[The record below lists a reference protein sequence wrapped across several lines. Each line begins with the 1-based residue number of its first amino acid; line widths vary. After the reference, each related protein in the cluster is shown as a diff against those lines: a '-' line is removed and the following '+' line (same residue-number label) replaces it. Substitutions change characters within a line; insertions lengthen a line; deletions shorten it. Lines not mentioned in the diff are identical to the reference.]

1 MTTGDRIRLRRK
13 EIGKSAEDI
22 ATQLGVSP
30 ATIYRYENGDI
41 EKVPVDVVIKISKIL
56 SVSPVYL
63 MGWSSEATE
72 TKNLS
77 EKIRY
82 LRIQKGM
89 TQAELAEKLNTT
101 KQTIGKYE
109 NQVVTNL
116 PLNRIQELADA
127 LDTTPAYLMGWGEE
141 KPAANSDELTETQKY
156 AFDMLKTMD
165 DSEIKLLID
174 IFKTVRAN
182 RKPDR
187 NEETK

>member
-1 MTTGDRIRLRRK
+1 M
-13 EIGKSAEDI
+13 
-22 ATQLGVSP
+22 
-30 ATIYRYENGDI
+30 
-41 EKVPVDVVIKISKIL
+41 
-56 SVSPVYL
+56 
-63 MGWSSEATE
+63 
-72 TKNLS
+72 NLS

-141 KPAANSDELTETQKY
+141 KPADVSSADELDLTILSLVKQLPEEQKR
-156 AFDMLKTMD
+156 F
-165 DSEIKLLID
+165 LLAQLRGVAGE
-174 IFKTVRAN
+174 K
-182 RKPDR
+182 
-187 NEETK
+187 

>member
-1 MTTGDRIRLRRK
+1 M
-13 EIGKSAEDI
+13 
-22 ATQLGVSP
+22 
-30 ATIYRYENGDI
+30 
-41 EKVPVDVVIKISKIL
+41 
-56 SVSPVYL
+56 
-63 MGWSSEATE
+63 
-72 TKNLS
+72 NLS

-141 KPAANSDELTETQKY
+141 KPADASSADELDLTILSLVKQLPEEQKR
-156 AFDMLKTMD
+156 F
-165 DSEIKLLID
+165 LLAQLRGVAGE
-174 IFKTVRAN
+174 K
-182 RKPDR
+182 
-187 NEETK
+187 

>member
-1 MTTGDRIRLRRK
+1 M
-13 EIGKSAEDI
+13 
-22 ATQLGVSP
+22 
-30 ATIYRYENGDI
+30 
-41 EKVPVDVVIKISKIL
+41 
-56 SVSPVYL
+56 
-63 MGWSSEATE
+63 
-72 TKNLS
+72 NLS

-141 KPAANSDELTETQKY
+141 KPADASSADELDLAILSLVNQLPAEQKR
-156 AFDMLKTMD
+156 F
-165 DSEIKLLID
+165 LLAQLRGVTGE
-174 IFKTVRAN
+174 K
-182 RKPDR
+182 
-187 NEETK
+187 

>member
-1 MTTGDRIRLRRK
+1 M
-13 EIGKSAEDI
+13 
-22 ATQLGVSP
+22 
-30 ATIYRYENGDI
+30 
-41 EKVPVDVVIKISKIL
+41 
-56 SVSPVYL
+56 
-63 MGWSSEATE
+63 
-72 TKNLS
+72 NLS

-141 KPAANSDELTETQKY
+141 KPADASSADELTETQKY

-182 RKPDR
+182 RKQSKS
-187 NEETK
+187 EEAT

>member
-1 MTTGDRIRLRRK
+1 M
-13 EIGKSAEDI
+13 
-22 ATQLGVSP
+22 
-30 ATIYRYENGDI
+30 
-41 EKVPVDVVIKISKIL
+41 
-56 SVSPVYL
+56 
-63 MGWSSEATE
+63 
-72 TKNLS
+72 NLS

-141 KPAANSDELTETQKY
+141 KPAEGGLHLPENLSDDKLRAIQ
-156 AFDMLKTMD
+156 FILSHND
-165 DSEIKLLID
+165 DEIKRFMAVGD
-174 IFKTVRAN
+174 VMFDK
-182 RKPDR
+182 
-187 NEETK
+187 E

>member
-1 MTTGDRIRLRRK
+1 M
-13 EIGKSAEDI
+13 
-22 ATQLGVSP
+22 
-30 ATIYRYENGDI
+30 
-41 EKVPVDVVIKISKIL
+41 
-56 SVSPVYL
+56 
-63 MGWSSEATE
+63 
-72 TKNLS
+72 NLS

-141 KPAANSDELTETQKY
+141 KPADASSADELDLAILSLVKQLPAEQKR
-156 AFDMLKTMD
+156 F
-165 DSEIKLLID
+165 LLAQLQGVTGE
-174 IFKTVRAN
+174 K
-182 RKPDR
+182 
-187 NEETK
+187 

>member
-1 MTTGDRIRLRRK
+1 M
-13 EIGKSAEDI
+13 
-22 ATQLGVSP
+22 
-30 ATIYRYENGDI
+30 
-41 EKVPVDVVIKISKIL
+41 
-56 SVSPVYL
+56 
-63 MGWSSEATE
+63 
-72 TKNLS
+72 NLS

-141 KPAANSDELTETQKY
+141 KPADASSADEMDLAILSLVKQLPAEQKR
-156 AFDMLKTMD
+156 F
-165 DSEIKLLID
+165 LLAQLRGVTGE
-174 IFKTVRAN
+174 K
-182 RKPDR
+182 
-187 NEETK
+187 

>member
-82 LRIQKGM
+82 LRIQKGL

-116 PLNRIQELADA
+116 PLNRVQELADA

-141 KPAANSDELTETQKY
+141 KPAANSDELTDTQKT
-156 AFDMLKTMD
+156 AIDMIKSMSDSDLEMYLEILKT
-165 DSEIKLLID
+165 IKKKKAD
-174 IFKTVRAN
+174 
-182 RKPDR
+182 
-187 NEETK
+187 

>member
-72 TKNLS
+72 TK
-77 EKIRY
+77 K
-82 LRIQKGM
+82 M
-89 TQAELAEKLNTT
+89 
-101 KQTIGKYE
+101 
-109 NQVVTNL
+109 
-116 PLNRIQELADA
+116 PADA
-127 LDTTPAYLMGWGEE
+127 SSA
-141 KPAANSDELTETQKY
+141 DELTETQKY

>member
-1 MTTGDRIRLRRK
+1 M
-13 EIGKSAEDI
+13 
-22 ATQLGVSP
+22 
-30 ATIYRYENGDI
+30 
-41 EKVPVDVVIKISKIL
+41 
-56 SVSPVYL
+56 
-63 MGWSSEATE
+63 
-72 TKNLS
+72 NLS

-141 KPAANSDELTETQKY
+141 KPADASSADELDLAILSLVKQLPAEQKR
-156 AFDMLKTMD
+156 FLL
-165 DSEIKLLID
+165 EIG
-174 IFKTVRAN
+174 RAHV
-182 RKPDR
+182 
-187 NEETK
+187 